1 MMVSAHISAISLFGD
16 FVFGDEVYIQKGTA
30 TATAR
35 QLIRLKYPQ
44 PDENFGL
51 SDVSEATI
59 DGITRKF
66 YFVL

>member
-1 MMVSAHISAISLFGD
+1 MDDILLCK
-16 FVFGDEVYIQKGTA
+16 KGTA

-44 PDENFGL
+44 PDENFVL

-59 DGITRKF
+59 DGITRKY

>member
-1 MMVSAHISAISLFGD
+1 MDDILLCK
-16 FVFGDEVYIQKGTA
+16 KGTA